1 MKQIQITFFVV
12 TIIGLFISGCS
23 QSEPEVLST
32 IEKSP
37 TESVEPKLTLTPEP
51 PTATPIPPTLIP
63 EPTNTLTLVPTDSPE
78 PTAISTPLPTATSE
92 PTGTPSTPKK
102 SSANSDPFSFDRLVT
117 ASELDSFTK
126 ELEIIAWEMDNKVE
140 WEYRLCRSFL
150 GASWSISPNIAYN
163 CVFVWDPT
171 PSLDEVA
178 PWFID
183 QEILSPTAIA
193 LEPSFNYEKGSL
205 LYVDQ
210 YDNGHTYYDA
220 FVIGDG
226 VVYWA
231 SIGVGTPEGFTP
243 EDVTDAMGHVV
254 EAALNDI
261 AMVNLGQTDPVT
273 VAVEESEQTGGF
285 SAVDYVDATADT
297 ESQTEPPDIIQQQKT
312 GTNFPTPQPFDSPT
326 VSFYSSWLAEF
337 HGVSINFQH
346 PRSWQTGYF
355 MDSGYAGWLV
365 SDADPNEAFWEA
377 FKTGEEL
384 TLLIIPIDDLSELN
398 EFSSEDNVAEFEAD
412 DRSARFAIVNG
423 EVQGYVTKDEIAFQI
438 FGEFPPSKEA
448 EYKEGIETI
457 FTTFNWV
464 DLPSDFDPE
473 AAINMELG
481 LRDEG
486 KIEIGKTAVGYV
498 PLASISD
505 WTFSGQANQE
515 ISVSVS
521 TIDPEVVLSLGIIN
535 AADGSLVAGTE
546 SFTGSISLDA
556 VKLPDAGNYYIR
568 LFSPSGFIRFDPF
581 NPPAETKVYGRY
593 EISLK

>member
-1 MKQIQITFFVV
+1 MKRFQITFLDI
-12 TIIGLFISGCS
+12 TIFGLLVSGCS

-32 IEKSP
+32 FEKSP
-37 TESVEPKLTLTPEP
+37 TESVELTLTLTPEP
-51 PTATPIPPTLIP
+51 PTATLILPTLIP
-63 EPTNTLTLVPTDSPE
+63 DPTNTLTLVPTDPPE
-78 PTAISTPLPTATSE
+78 PTATSTPLPTATSE
-92 PTGTPSTPKK
+92 PTETPSTPKNL
-102 SSANSDPFSFDRLVT
+102 SANSDPFSLDRLVT
-117 ASELDSFTK
+117 ASELDSFT
-126 ELEIIAWEMDNKVE
+126 EGLEIFAWEMDNKVE

-150 GASWSISPNIAYN
+150 GASWSISPNIAVN

-210 YDNGHTYYDA
+210 YDNGQTYYDA

-231 SIGVGTPEGFTP
+231 SISVGTPGGYTP
-243 EDVTDAMGHVV
+243 EDVTDAMGHDV

-273 VAVEESEQTGGF
+273 EAVEESEKAGGF
-285 SAVDYVDATADT
+285 SAVDYGEETADT
-297 ESQTEPPDIIQQQKT
+297 ESQTELPDILQHQET
-312 GTNFPTPQPFDSPT
+312 GTNFPTPQPYDSPT
-326 VSFYSSWLAEF
+326 VNFYTIWVAGYL
-337 HGVSINFQH
+337 GVSINFQH
-346 PRSWQTGYF
+346 PRSWGTSYF
-355 MDSGYAGWLV
+355 MDSGYVGWLV
-365 SDADPNEAFWEA
+365 SDVDPNEALWDTFT
-377 FKTGEEL
+377 TGEEISL
-384 TLLIIPIDDLSELN
+384 VITPVDDLSELE
-398 EFSSEDNVAEFEAD
+398 EFTLD
-412 DRSARFAIVNG
+412 DDMKEIEEGNRLARYVINNG
-423 EVQGYVTKDEIAFQI
+423 EVLGYITKDEITFRI

-473 AAINMELG
+473 AAIDMSLG

-486 KIEIGKTAVGYV
+486 EIELGNPAVGYA
-498 PLASISD
+498 PLASISE

-521 TIDPEVVLSLGIIN
+521 TIDPEVALGLSIIN
-535 AADGSLVAGTE
+535 AADGSSVAGSE

-556 VKLPDAGNYYIR
+556 VELPDSGNYWIR
-568 LFSPSGFIRFDPF
+568 LFSPSGFIQFGPW
-581 NPPAETKVYGRY
+581 NPPAENKVYGWY